1 MISYEEA
8 VKYAKIATLI
18 PVIVMALAI
27 TVSYLSAMAFNVQQ
41 NWLVNL
47 HNTCGKHFETDA

>member
-18 PVIVMALAI
+18 PVIVMAFAI

-41 NWLVNL
+41 
-47 HNTCGKHFETDA
+47 